1 MTVFVFLGRGFPSK
15 MIWPGRYKVCR
26 EGECVRRPAR
36 GGGSGTFAL
45 SCTFVSSTAVW
56 DRPGSLSLWSPTP
69 QPVRRRLT
77 SLCSGQTLQPQEGGN
92 TKAISSPSLPL
103 CGSVYS
109 LGSDDRDRIELWMT
123 AGLRAVNLSA
133 REGGRTPACWFCL
146 QRPGPDAVQN
156 LYL

>member
-1 MTVFVFLGRGFPSK
+1 MTVFLGCGLPSK
-15 MIWPGRYKVCR
+15 MIRPGRSKVCR

-36 GGGSGTFAL
+36 GGGAGTFAL
-45 SCTFVSSTAVW
+45 SCTFVSSTAGW
-56 DRPGSLSLWSPTP
+56 DLPGSLSLWSPTP

-77 SLCSGQTLQPQEGGN
+77 SLCSVQTLKPQERGN
-92 TKAISSPSLPL
+92 TKAISSPGLLL
-103 CGSVYS
+103 CGCVYS

-123 AGLRAVNLSA
+123 AGLRAVSLSA
-133 REGGRTPACWFCL
+133 GEGGHTPACWFCL